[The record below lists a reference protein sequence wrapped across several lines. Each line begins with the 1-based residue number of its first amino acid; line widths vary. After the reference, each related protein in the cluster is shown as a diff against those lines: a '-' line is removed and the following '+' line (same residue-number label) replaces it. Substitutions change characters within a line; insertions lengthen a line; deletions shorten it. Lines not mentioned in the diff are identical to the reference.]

1 MVAVT
6 QPVAKKRRRKPKCLV
21 CKTRSAQ
28 TRGDCTR
35 CIGLVWDRINSGEFS
50 EQEAIARGLL
60 LQAGKPGRPRKK
72 RRARKVS
79 Q

>member
-1 MVAVT
+1 MVAT
-6 QPVAKKRRRKPKCLV
+6 TTPVAKRRRRKPKCLV

-35 CIGLVWDRINSGEFS
+35 CIGLVWDRINGGEFS
-50 EQEAIARGLL
+50 EQGAIDRGLL
-60 LQAGKPGRPRKK
+60 LPAGKPGRPRKK
-72 RRARKVS
+72 RRTRKVS